1 MTKPDDNRPFLR
13 YLVAFP
19 DPLIEC
25 PKSAMYNDFFGF
37 RDSPFTIA
45 PDPRYLYLSE
55 RHKEALAHLLYG
67 VSGQGGFVV
76 LTGEVGTGKTTLCR
90 RFLDELPEQVD
101 VALVFNP
108 KVSARELLATIS
120 RELGLPEMRRH
131 SIMEMINQLNDYLLQ
146 AHAEGR
152 HTLVVIDEAQNLSV
166 DVLEQVRLLTNLET
180 SEKKLVQ
187 IALLGQPE
195 LADMLDSPRLRQLS
209 QRITARY
216 HLARL
221 SRQETFDY
229 IAYRLSVAGQRGAIF
244 SRRALATVYR
254 RSRGIPRLI
263 NLICDRSL
271 LGAYTRNSM
280 TIDAATVRRAARE
293 VRGEG
298 AGVRFPLGGFLADKP
313 TLRLGLGAFV
323 VTLAGGMLA
332 LGLLGEGSQLE
343 SAAASGVVER
353 VETIPMVNEPES
365 ESGDGN
371 TPAPDGG
378 SAVDQPMAID
388 SLSTDSSR
396 TRAYETLF
404 DVWGYDYQSSKHGKA
419 CTYSETRGLGCLH
432 RQGNW
437 NILSVLDRPAIL
449 ELINKQGEPVYAALL
464 SLERNRARLKID
476 GEVQWHSREAVEAVW
491 FGDYSLLWRVP
502 PWESQLIEPNS
513 IQDRDAWL
521 SKALREAAYANSVE
535 PSSGD
540 EDLEARIAAF
550 QRREGLRTDGV
561 VGPLTIIRLNDY
573 MGRSVPRLSGA
584 SSSSDALSG

>member
-1 MTKPDDNRPFLR
+1 
-13 YLVAFP
+13 
-19 DPLIEC
+19 
-25 PKSAMYNDFFGF
+25 MYNDFFGF

-90 RFLDELPEQVD
+90 RFLDELPEQLD

-108 KVSARELLATIS
+108 KVSARELLATIC
-120 RELGLPEMRRH
+120 RELGLPELGG
-131 SIMEMINQLNDYLLQ
+131 SVMEMINQLNDYLLK

-166 DVLEQVRLLTNLET
+166 EVLEQVRLLTNLET
-180 SEKKLVQ
+180 SEKKLMQ

-221 SRQETFDY
+221 SRQETYDFV
-229 IAYRLSVAGQRGAIF
+229 AYRLSVAGQRGTIF
-244 SRRALATVYR
+244 TRRALATAYR

-271 LGAYTRNSM
+271 LGAYTRNAMSV
-280 TIDAATVRRAARE
+280 DAATVRRAARE

-298 AGVRFPLGGFLADKP
+298 GGRWFRSGRSLVDRP
-313 TLRLGLGAFV
+313 ILGLGLAVFLLTV
-323 VTLAGGMLA
+323 AGGVLLA
-332 LGLLGEGSQLE
+332 SFTGSGLQPETV
-343 SAAASGVVER
+343 AASGQVER
-353 VETIPMVNEPES
+353 VPTISLLEVESDKARETELEPGPVQQVES
-365 ESGDGN
+365 VRLDSGSGLSL
-371 TPAPDGG
+371 G
-378 SAVDQPMAID
+378 
-388 SLSTDSSR
+388 SLSPDASR

-404 DVWGYDYQSSKHGKA
+404 NIWGYDYDSREHGKA
-419 CTYSETRGLGCLH
+419 CDYGETWGLGCLH

-437 NILSVLDRPAIL
+437 TRLAKLDRPAIL
-449 ELINKQGEPVYAALL
+449 QLINERGEPVSVALL
-464 SLERNRARLKID
+464 SLEQDRARLKIGD
-476 GEVQWHSREAVEAVW
+476 DVEWYSREAIEAAW

-502 PWESQLIEPNS
+502 PWESQLIEPDT
-513 IQDRDAWL
+513 IQDRDLWL
-521 SKALREAAYANSVE
+521 QRALTEAEKALSMDPGSAGEA
-535 PSSGD
+535 
-540 EDLEARIAAF
+540 LESRVMAF
-550 QRREGLRTDGV
+550 QRHEGLRTDGV
-561 VGPLTIIRLNDY
+561 VGPVTLIRLNHY
-573 MGRSVPRLSGA
+573 MGRAAPTLSGPA
-584 SSSSDALSG
+584 SDATQESTPSSDALSG

>member
-1 MTKPDDNRPFLR
+1 
-13 YLVAFP
+13 
-19 DPLIEC
+19 
-25 PKSAMYNDFFGF
+25 MYNDFFGF

-90 RFLDELPEQVD
+90 RFLEEIPEHVD
-101 VALVFNP
+101 IALVLNP
-108 KVSARELLATIS
+108 RVSARELLATIC
-120 RELGLPEMRRH
+120 RELGLPEMGQG
-131 SIMEMINQLNDYLLQ
+131 SIMDRINQLNDYLLK
-146 AHAEGR
+146 AHARGR

-166 DVLEQVRLLTNLET
+166 EVLEQIRLLTNLET

-221 SRQETFDY
+221 GRQETYDY

-244 SRRALATVYR
+244 SRRALAAVYR
-254 RSRGIPRLI
+254 RSHGIPRLI

-280 TIDAATVRRAARE
+280 TVDAATVRRAARE

-298 AGVRFPLGGFLADKP
+298 GGGRFRPGRFLADKP
-313 TLRLGLGAFV
+313 TFRLGLGAFL

-332 LGLLGEGSQLE
+332 ISVTGERLE
-343 SAAASGVVER
+343 PSAGADSGAVER
-353 VETIPMVNEPES
+353 VETIALVERDES
-365 ESGDGN
+365 R
-371 TPAPDGG
+371 GG
-378 SAVDQPMAID
+378 SEGTSKREQQDQDGVDQPLALD
-388 SLSTDSSR
+388 SLTPEASR

-404 DVWGYDYQSSKHGKA
+404 DAWGYDYRSSEHGNA
-419 CTYSETRGLGCLH
+419 CDYSETRGLGCLH
-432 RQGNW
+432 RRGNW
-437 NILSVLDRPAIL
+437 KMLSVLNRPAIL
-449 ELINKQGEPVYAALL
+449 ELINRNGEAVYAALL
-464 SLERNRARLKID
+464 SLDRDRARLKIGD
-476 GEVQWHSREAVEAVW
+476 DAQWYSREAVEAVW

-502 PWESQLIEPNS
+502 PWESRLIEPGM
-513 IQDRDAWL
+513 IRDRETWL
-521 SKALREAAYANSVE
+521 NEALMRAATAKSLVPESV
-535 PSSGD
+535 D
-540 EDLEARIAAF
+540 EDLEARISAF
-550 QRREGLRTDGV
+550 QRSEGLRTDGV
-561 VGPLTIIRLNDY
+561 VGPLTVIRLNDY

-584 SSSSDALSG
+584 PSSSDPLSG